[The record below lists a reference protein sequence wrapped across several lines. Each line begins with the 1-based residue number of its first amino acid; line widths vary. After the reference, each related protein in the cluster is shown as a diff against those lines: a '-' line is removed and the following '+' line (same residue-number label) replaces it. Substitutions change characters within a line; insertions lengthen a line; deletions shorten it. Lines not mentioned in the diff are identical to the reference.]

1 MENKNVE
8 TMESIREKLKNL
20 KEDEILVVDT
30 NGNVKIQKLEE

>member
-8 TMESIREKLKNL
+8 TTESIREKLKNL